1 MFILKHYI
9 ETLPFNYSSV
19 SFGFLESLFFP
30 KSKKSTHWESAYD
43 NIANNISV
51 WEGILIEVINLSII
65 SIVIKVN
72 NISSKVSRILYIG

>member
-51 WEGILIEVINLSII
+51 WEEMCIRDSF
-65 SIVIKVN
+65 
-72 NISSKVSRILYIG
+72 